1 MLPPGKCRNNK
12 KDREMD
18 QPAQDN
24 AEIRSILITHVPV
37 LRRYARG
44 LVHNRTDA
52 DDLVQDAL
60 VRALSK
66 MHLFQPGTNLRA
78 WLLSIVHN
86 IFLDGTRKAKRTREF
101 VTAATSM
108 SQGNVTR
115 PNQFHRIEL
124 MDISKALAALPPVQR
139 STLLLIA
146 LDGRSYDETAK
157 ITGVPVG
164 TVRSRLSRGRSALTV
179 MMNGVTLD
187 EQLSRAKSDEQ
198 AEMVA

>member
-1 MLPPGKCRNNK
+1 MEN
-12 KDREMD
+12 
-18 QPAQDN
+18 PAKDN
-24 AEIRSILITHVPV
+24 ADISSILISYVPV

-44 LVHNRTDA
+44 LVHNKSDA
-52 DDLVQDAL
+52 DDLVQDCL

-66 MHLFQPGTNLRA
+66 MHLFEPGTNLKA

-86 IFLDGTRKAKRTREF
+86 IFLDGTRRTKRTREF
-101 VTAATSM
+101 ATAVTSM
-108 SQGNVTR
+108 DQGNGNVTR

-124 MDISKALAALPPVQR
+124 MDISKALAALPAAQR

-146 LDGRSYDETAK
+146 LQGLSYEETAK

-179 MMNGVTLD
+179 MMNGVICEERAATKN
-187 EQLSRAKSDEQ
+187 EQASRA
-198 AEMVA
+198 A

>member
-1 MLPPGKCRNNK
+1 
-12 KDREMD
+12 MD
-18 QPAQDN
+18 NPAKDN
-24 AEIRSILITHVPV
+24 AARDDADIRSILISYVPV

-44 LVHNRTDA
+44 LVHNKSDA
-52 DDLVQDAL
+52 DDLVQDCL

-66 MHLFQPGTNLRA
+66 MHLFEPGTNLKA

-86 IFLDGTRKAKRTREF
+86 IFLDGTRKAKRTRDF
-101 VTAATSM
+101 ATAVTSM
-108 SQGNVTR
+108 DQGNGNVTR

-124 MDISKALAALPPVQR
+124 MDISKALAALPAAQR

-146 LDGRSYDETAK
+146 LQGLSYEETAK

-179 MMNGVTLD
+179 MMDGVICQEREAT
-187 EQLSRAKSDEQ
+187 KNEQ
-198 AEMVA
+198 APRAA

>member
-1 MLPPGKCRNNK
+1 MENVAK
-12 KDREMD
+12 
-18 QPAQDN
+18 DN
-24 AEIRSILITHVPV
+24 ADISSILISHVPV

-44 LVHNRTDA
+44 LVHNKTDA

-66 MHLFQPGTNLRA
+66 MHLFEPGTNLKA

-86 IFLDGTRKAKRTREF
+86 IFLDGTRRAKRSRDF
-101 VTAATSM
+101 ATAVISM
-108 SQGNVTR
+108 DQGGNVTR

-124 MDISKALAALPPVQR
+124 MDISKALAALPAAQR

-146 LDGRSYDETAK
+146 LQGLSYEETAK

-164 TVRSRLSRGRSALTV
+164 TVRSRLSRGRSALTA
-179 MMNGVTLD
+179 MMNGVTCD
-187 EQLSRAKSDEQ
+187 EQASAEKSDEQ
-198 AEMVA
+198 AARAA